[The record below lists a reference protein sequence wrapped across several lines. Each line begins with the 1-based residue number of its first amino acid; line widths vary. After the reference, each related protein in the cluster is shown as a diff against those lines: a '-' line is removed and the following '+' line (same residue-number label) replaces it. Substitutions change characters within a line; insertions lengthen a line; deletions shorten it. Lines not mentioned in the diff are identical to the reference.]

1 LVSLFKY
8 FLFFL
13 FFCILIFL
21 KKKGNGN
28 IDSMGK
34 INNFENDVLKVE
46 RVEKK
51 FEIWILFRRRR
62 KYENDVNISRI
73 YIFLFFFAFWK
84 YLEKIEG

>member
-1 LVSLFKY
+1 
-8 FLFFL
+8 
-13 FFCILIFL
+13 
-21 KKKGNGN
+21 
-28 IDSMGK
+28 MGK
-34 INNFENDVLKVE
+34 VNNFENNVLKAE